1 MAPKPRNPTTCL
13 LASFF
18 IQAPAS
24 WMSCRG
30 VAERERPPA
39 PLVVADRDDNAR
51 QNVDHTDVRAA
62 AASI

>member
-1 MAPKPRNPTTCL
+1 
-13 LASFF
+13 
-18 IQAPAS
+18 
-24 WMSCRG
+24 MSCRG